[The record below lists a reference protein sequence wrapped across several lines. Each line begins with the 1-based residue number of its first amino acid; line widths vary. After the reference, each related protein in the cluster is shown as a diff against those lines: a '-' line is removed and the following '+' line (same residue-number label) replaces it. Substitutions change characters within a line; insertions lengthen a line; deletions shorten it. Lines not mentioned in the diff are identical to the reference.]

1 MPFKPTLGL
10 EHCEGLD
17 CVLRDEHSVRAE
29 LQRYKAAGIQV
40 DDLLEQ
46 WDNLCNRARAIK
58 ASFFPDHE

>member
-29 LQRYKAAGIQV
+29 LQRYKDAGIPV
-40 DDLLEQ
+40 DDYMET
-46 WDNLCNRARAIK
+46 WDRTCQMARKIK
-58 ASFFPDHE
+58 AMFFPERE